1 MEDCAITCTLFEKKT
16 IVILT
21 TIGSMLLLLF
31 SVYQFIEI
39 QKENE
44 DDRDKTSIHLLNL
57 TTIISFLLWCFAFG
71 LNKEIMTSDIH
82 N

>member
-1 MEDCAITCTLFEKKT
+1 MTTNESLIRERDFYKSKVEDLENRVKELSTEHA
-16 IVILT
+16 
-21 TIGSMLLLLF
+21 
-31 SVYQFIEI
+31 YI

-44 DDRDKTSIHLLNL
+44 DDRNKSSINVLNL
-57 TTIISFLLWCFAFG
+57 TTIISLLLWCFAFA